1 MRASTYLYNTP
12 EEIEKLLGAVEDI
25 AKG

>member
-25 AKG
+25 AQG